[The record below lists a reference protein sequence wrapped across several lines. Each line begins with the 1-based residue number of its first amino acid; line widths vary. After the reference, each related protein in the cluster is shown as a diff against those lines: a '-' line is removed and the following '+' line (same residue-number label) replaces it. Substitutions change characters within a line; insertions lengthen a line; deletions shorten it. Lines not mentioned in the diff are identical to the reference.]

1 MAGVAGEDGDAAADL
16 MSGLAPEPLAAELL
30 ARAGE
35 APAEAEV
42 FQLVRLILEAGRRAG
57 AGRARIGGDDRP
69 VHEPLRFRAAAG
81 QGYPSAELVEASLEG
96 YGKAELTVA
105 FMGLTG
111 PSGVLPDH
119 YSDLVVQRRRARDPA
134 FADFLDLF
142 NHRAISL
149 FYRAWAKPRL
159 PVRFQEAQ
167 RPLGDPFSR
176 ALAAVIG
183 LGLNAQRPRAA
194 LGEGG
199 LLGLAGTLGR
209 RVRTPG
215 AVRRLVAALLPMP
228 VEVREFHGRWI
239 DIAPADRTRLS
250 APRPGE
256 RSFSSLGVD
265 AVAGSQVFDV
275 QSRFRVRLGPMGLAE
290 FQAFFRPEGPRRLL
304 EQVVRE
310 AVGPAIDF
318 DLQLVLRHE
327 DTPSLRLDDAKAP
340 ALLGQTTWLGAAPV
354 KRDRDEAVLA
364 AGRG

>member
-1 MAGVAGEDGDAAADL
+1 MAGEDGNATADL
-16 MSGLAPEPLAAELL
+16 IVRAAKHP
-30 ARAGE
+30 G
-35 APAEAEV
+35 EAEV

-57 AGRARIGGDDRP
+57 QARAQIGGDARP
-69 VHEPLRFRAAAG
+69 IQEPVRFRAAAG
-81 QGYPSAELVEASLEG
+81 MGFPSVELVEASLKGLGE
-96 YGKAELTVA
+96 AELTVA

-134 FADFLDLF
+134 LADFLDLF

-159 PVRFQEAQ
+159 PVRFQEAR
-167 RPLGDPFSR
+167 RPLDDPFSR

-183 LGLNAQRPRAA
+183 LGLNAQRPRAS
-194 LGEGG
+194 LGDGG
-199 LLGLAGTLGR
+199 LLGLAGSLGR

-215 AVRRLVAALLPMP
+215 AVRRLIASLLDLP

-239 DIAPADRTRLS
+239 DIALADRTRLA

-256 RSFSSLGVD
+256 RSFSGLGVD
-265 AVAGSQVFDV
+265 AVAGSQVWDV
-275 QSRFRVRLGPMGLAE
+275 QSRFRVRLGPMGLDD
-290 FQAFFRPEGPRRLL
+290 FKSFFRPDGPRALL

-327 DTPSLRLDDAKAP
+327 ETPPLGLDHADSP
-340 ALLGQTTWLGAAPV
+340 ALLGQTTWLGAGPV

-364 AGRG
+364 SRRR

>member
-1 MAGVAGEDGDAAADL
+1 MAGVAGEDGNAAADL
-16 MSGLAPEPLAAELL
+16 TADLV
-30 ARAGE
+30 ARAAE

-42 FQLVRLILEAGRRAG
+42 FQLVRLITEAGRQAG
-57 AGRARIGGDDRP
+57 EGRARIGGEARP
-69 VHEPLRFRAAAG
+69 VYEPLRFRAAAG
-81 QGYPSAELVEASLEG
+81 QGFPSAELTDATLEDD
-96 YGKAELTVA
+96 GKAGLTVA

-119 YSDLVVQRRRARDPA
+119 YSDLVVQRRRSRDPA

-142 NHRAISL
+142 NHRALSL

-167 RPLGDPFSR
+167 QPLGDPFSR

-183 LGLNAQRPRAA
+183 LGLDAQRPRAA

-199 LLGLAGTLGR
+199 LLGLAGSLGR

-215 AVRRLVAALLPMP
+215 AVRRLVAAFLDMP
-228 VEVREFHGRWI
+228 VEVREFYGRWI
-239 DIAPADRTRLS
+239 DIAPADRTRLA

-256 RSFSSLGVD
+256 RSFSGLGVD

-290 FQAFFRPEGPRRLL
+290 FQAFFRPDGPRRLL

-327 DTPSLRLDDAKAP
+327 ETPALRLDDAQAP
-340 ALLGQTTWLGAAPV
+340 GLLGQTTWLGSATV

-364 AGRG
+364 ARRG